1 MFKLGIINPS
11 NRPNVDVFS
20 ETAQFY
26 REWLG
31 SEYTFSEALDRSVE
45 RTVDQYTVAAIFATS
60 AAFPIG
66 SQVRNAPALLL
77 GRLSGAQ
84 VARIYG
90 SHFLPIPT
98 VGGIAIGY
106 FINQIREQSRSQDE
120 KPRLFSNDLPVKPKT
135 LRGNNKPSRPVSSG
149 QTSKPF
155 WSKGK
160 PKCKKGFRYDFNR
173 KICVKIK

>member
-1 MFKLGIINPS
+1 MGIINPS

-20 ETAQFY
+20 ETFQFY

-31 SEYTFSEALDRSVE
+31 PEYTFTEALDRSVE
-45 RTVDQYTVAAIFATS
+45 RTVDQYSIAAILATS

-66 SQVRNAPALLL
+66 SQIRNAPALIL
-77 GRLSGAQ
+77 GRLSAAQ

-98 VGGIAIGY
+98 VGGLGIGY
-106 FINQIREQSRSQDE
+106 IFSQINKQSRSQDE
-120 KPRLFSNDLPVKPKT
+120 KLGFTKPVVKPKT
-135 LRGNNKPSRPVSSG
+135 LRGNNNPSRPGQPG

-155 WSKGK
+155 WTDGK
-160 PKCKKGFRYDFNR
+160 PKCKKGFRYDFKR
-173 KICVKIK
+173 KLCVKIK

>member
-1 MFKLGIINPS
+1 MGIINPS

-31 SEYTFSEALDRSVE
+31 PEYTFTEALDRSVE
-45 RTVDQYTVAAIFATS
+45 RTVDQYTIALILATS

-66 SQVRNAPALLL
+66 AQIRNAPALLL

-90 SHFLPIPT
+90 SHVLPIPT
-98 VGGIAIGY
+98 LGGLGIGY
-106 FINQIREQSRSQDE
+106 ILSQINKESRSQDE
-120 KPRLFSNDLPVKPKT
+120 KSRPSGRPVKPKT
-135 LRGNNKPSRPVSSG
+135 LRGNNNPSRPVSSG
-149 QTSKPF
+149 LTSKPF
-155 WSKGK
+155 WTNGK
-160 PKCKKGFRYDFNR
+160 PKCKKGFRYDFKR
-173 KICVKIK
+173 KLCVKIK

>member
-1 MFKLGIINPS
+1 MGIINPS

-20 ETAQFY
+20 ETVQFY

-31 SEYTFSEALDRSVE
+31 PEYTFTEALDRSVE

-66 SQVRNAPALLL
+66 SQIRNAPALFL

-98 VGGIAIGY
+98 IGGIGIG
-106 FINQIREQSRSQDE
+106 FLFSQFNKQSRSQDE
-120 KPRLFSNDLPVKPKT
+120 KTILDTTNIPVKPKT
-135 LRGNNKPSRPVSSG
+135 LRGNQTFKTGSSG

-155 WSKGK
+155 WANGK
-160 PKCKKGFRYDFNR
+160 PKCKKGFRYDFKR
-173 KICVKIK
+173 KLCVKIK